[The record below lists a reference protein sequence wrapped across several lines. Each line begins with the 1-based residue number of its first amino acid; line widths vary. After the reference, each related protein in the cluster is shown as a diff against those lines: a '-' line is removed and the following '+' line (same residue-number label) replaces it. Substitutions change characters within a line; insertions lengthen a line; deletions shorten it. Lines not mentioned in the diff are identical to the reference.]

1 MIKKFLFIM
10 RMAPHQGLIL
20 QEKLDVILTT
30 AAFEQKLTLLFL
42 DDGVFQLK
50 KTQQPAKQGLKET
63 LCIFNVLE
71 MYDVKELFI
80 EVESL
85 QERGLKP
92 EDLSLPVQP
101 CYRKD
106 IHALMKRFDI
116 IVSG

>member
-1 MIKKFLFIM
+1 
-10 RMAPHQGLIL
+10 
-20 QEKLDVILTT
+20 
-30 AAFEQKLTLLFL
+30 
-42 DDGVFQLK
+42 
-50 KTQQPAKQGLKET
+50 
-63 LCIFNVLE
+63 VLE

-85 QERGLKP
+85 QERGLTP

-106 IHALMKRFDI
+106 IHVLMKQFDI